1 MGKLKLIYFNGR
13 GRGEPARLI
22 LAQAGV
28 EYEDKRIEFEDWTA
42 LKSSKMICTL
52 LFCIKND
59 MLLGLLFYLAY
70 KPTFYLQL

>member
-1 MGKLKLIYFNGR
+1 MGKLKLTYFNGR

-28 EYEDKRIEFEDWTA
+28 EYEDERIEFEDWPA
-42 LKSSKMICTL
+42 FKPSKM
-52 LFCIKND
+52 FCI
-59 MLLGLLFYLAY
+59 LLVWRLLELVFYLEY

>member
-28 EYEDKRIEFEDWTA
+28 EYEDERIEFEDWPA
-42 LKSSKMICTL
+42 LKSSKMFCTL
-52 LFCIKND
+52 LYIKND
-59 MLLGLLFYLAY
+59 ISLSLY
-70 KPTFYLQL
+70 